1 MTAPATHPV
10 ERAFEMART
19 GDYRVR
25 AEISRAMGREGFSI
39 SEREQLALPSLS
51 RQLNDLCRAAHGRKA
66 EAA

>member
-1 MTAPATHPV
+1 MTTPATHPV

-51 RQLNDLCRAAHGRKA
+51 RQLNDLCRAACARA